1 MQQTGYEWELDKAEP
16 EWRKMIWPKPHVEEI
31 MEQNIELKKEDW
43 MMKCMKGIRNV
54 TDYAK

>member
-16 EWRKMIWPKPHVEEI
+16 EWRDRDKPKPHVKGI
-31 MEQNIELKKEDW
+31 MKQKIELKKEDW
-43 MMKCMKGIRNV
+43 MMKCMKGIRHV